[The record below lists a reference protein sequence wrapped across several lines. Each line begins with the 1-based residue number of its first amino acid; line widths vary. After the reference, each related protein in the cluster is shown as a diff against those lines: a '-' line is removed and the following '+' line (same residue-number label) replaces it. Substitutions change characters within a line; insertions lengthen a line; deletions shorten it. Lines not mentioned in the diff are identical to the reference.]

1 MENKELVLYIFI
13 FVLVILF
20 VIQLVANL
28 RQAQASN
35 QQQIDLAA
43 IFQKTVQDLLNNP
56 VYFENAKAV
65 GQSIPM
71 ETFNKIY
78 PRLDAA
84 EAFVGEETHIGKL
97 LQRVE
102 DALKKIDSDP
112 ANDPVDEGL
121 PVAER
126 KEPGGVG

>member
-1 MENKELVLYIFI
+1 MESKELVLYIFI
-13 FVLVILF
+13 AVLLILF
-20 VIQLVANL
+20 AMQMVANL

-43 IFQKTVQDLLNNP
+43 IFQKTVNDLLNNP

-65 GQSIPM
+65 GQSVPM
-71 ETFNKIY
+71 ETFNRIY
-78 PRLDAA
+78 ARLDAA
-84 EAFVGEETHIGKL
+84 EAFVGEETPVGKL

-112 ANDPVDEGL
+112 ENDPGATQPL
-121 PVAER
+121 NQPTR
-126 KEPGGVG
+126 

>member
-13 FVLVILF
+13 AVLLILF
-20 VIQLVANL
+20 AFQMVMNI

-65 GQSIPM
+65 GQSVPM
-71 ETFNKIY
+71 ETFNRIY
-78 PRLDAA
+78 ARLDAA
-84 EAFVGEETHIGKL
+84 EAFVGEETPVGKL

-102 DALKKIDSDP
+102 DALKKIDSDLE
-112 ANDPVDEGL
+112 NDSGQTQPL
-121 PVAER
+121 TFTR
-126 KEPGGVG
+126 

>member
-1 MENKELVLYIFI
+1 MESKELVLYIFI
-13 FVLVILF
+13 AVLLILF
-20 VIQLVANL
+20 AFQMVVNI

-71 ETFNKIY
+71 QTFNQIY
-78 PRLDAA
+78 ARLDAA
-84 EAFVGEETHIGKL
+84 EAFVGEETPVGKL

-112 ANDPVDEGL
+112 ENDPGETQPLNL
-121 PVAER
+121 PR
-126 KEPGGVG
+126 G

>member
-13 FVLVILF
+13 AVLLILF
-20 VIQLVANL
+20 AFQMVVNI

-65 GQSIPM
+65 GQSVPM
-71 ETFNKIY
+71 ETFNRIY
-78 PRLDAA
+78 ARLDAA
-84 EAFVGEETHIGKL
+84 EAFVGEETPVGKL

-102 DALKKIDSDP
+102 DALKKIDSDLE
-112 ANDPVDEGL
+112 NDSGQTQPL
-121 PVAER
+121 TFTR
-126 KEPGGVG
+126 